1 MTTLGYALSSEEHDP
16 HTLIR
21 NAKAAED
28 AGFEFAFISD
38 HFHPWAHAQ
47 GQSPFVWSILGAIA
61 QVTERIRLGTG
72 VTCPTVRIHPAIISQ
87 AAATTALMLPGR
99 FMFGVGSGENLNE
112 HIIGSKWP
120 SPKIR
125 LQMLEEAIIL
135 ILRLWKGG
143 SLSYEGKFF
152 RVEDACIF
160 SLPKVLPPIL
170 IAAGKKQAARLAG
183 KLGQGLIATKPDR
196 ELVDAFAQAGG
207 GNKPRYGQVTI
218 CWAKSQEAGEV
229 EAKKIWPNALVSSEA
244 SSELPLP
251 RHFEQLTEDMP
262 STMISS
268 SGGITCGPSAKV
280 HIAAIQKFIDAGF
293 DHVYIHQ
300 IGHEQEEFIRFAKAE
315 ILPEFAK

>member
-16 HTLIR
+16 QTLIR
-21 NAKAAED
+21 NAKAADE

-38 HFHPWAHAQ
+38 HFHPWAQAQ
-47 GQSPFVWSILGAIA
+47 GQSPFVWSVLGAIA

-72 VTCPTVRIHPAIISQ
+72 VTCPTVRIHPAILAQ

-125 LQMLEEAIIL
+125 LQMLEEAVTL

-143 SLSYEGKFF
+143 SQNYEGNFF
-152 RVEDACIF
+152 QVEDARIF
-160 SLPKVLPPIL
+160 SLPKEPPPIL
-170 IAAGKKQAARLAG
+170 IAASKQHAAMLAG
-183 KLGQGLIATKPDR
+183 KLGQGLIATKPDHQ
-196 ELVDAFAQAGG
+196 LVDAFSKAGG
-207 GNKPRYGQVTI
+207 RDKPRYGQVTI
-218 CWAKSQEAGEV
+218 CWAKSQEVGEA
-229 EAKKIWPNALVSSEA
+229 EAKKIWPNALISGEA
-244 SSELPLP
+244 STELPLP

-268 SGGITCGPSAKV
+268 SGGVTCGPSAKT
-280 HIAAIQKFIDAGF
+280 HIDAIQKFVAAGF

-300 IGHEQEEFIRFAKAE
+300 IGHDQEEFIRFAKAE